1 MNGTVPFRLE
11 RVEDRGDYV
20 LLATGVLCASASPP
34 LIAAT
39 AAPALA
45 IAFWRTGA
53 AALVIAP
60 AVVVR
65 REVFTRRGLLLALL
79 AGFALAAHFGTFIP
93 SLSYTSVS
101 SGTALV
107 CSQAVWAGLL
117 GRLLGER
124 LPRRAWLGTGVCLS
138 GVLLIT
144 GVDASL
150 DARALGGDVLALLGG
165 MCGGAYIVTGGFAR
179 RELSTVAYTSLCYGV
194 CGLLLLVVCLVSG
207 TALGGYAAD
216 DWARIATLTVTGQL
230 LGHSLMNLVLR
241 SISPTIVS
249 LATLFTVP
257 GAALI
262 AAVTLGVT
270 PPIETVPA
278 MALLLAGTAM
288 VISARERA
296 PAETP

>member
-1 MNGTVPFRLE
+1 M
-11 RVEDRGDYV
+11 
-20 LLATGVLCASASPP
+20 SAP

-39 AAPALA
+39 AAPGLA
-45 IAFWRTGA
+45 IAFWRTCA
-53 AALVIAP
+53 AAFGIGPVAF
-60 AVVVR
+60 AR
-65 REVFTRRGLLLALL
+65 REVFTRRGVLLGLV
-79 AGFALAAHFGTFIP
+79 AGGALAAHFGTFIP

-101 SGTALV
+101 SASALV
-107 CSQAVWAGLL
+107 CSQAVWAGVF

-124 LPRRAWLGTGVCLS
+124 LPRRAWIGTAVCLS
-138 GVLLIT
+138 GVLLVT

-165 MCGGAYIVTGGFAR
+165 VFGGVYIVTGGRAR
-179 RELSTVAYTSLCYGV
+179 RELSTVAYTSVCYGM
-194 CGLLLLVVCLVSG
+194 CALLLLVVFLATG
-207 TALGGYAAD
+207 AALGGYAAD
-216 DWARIATLTVTGQL
+216 DWGRVATLTVTGQL

-257 GAALI
+257 GAAPI
-262 AAVTLGVT
+262 AAATLGET
-270 PPIETVPA
+270 PRPETVPA
-278 MALLLAGTAM
+278 VALLLAGTAI